1 MEIDF
6 DTITFDCYGTLI
18 DWESGIINAFQ
29 SALSSECGEIKGDR
43 IIELYSAAES
53 QVENESYRS
62 YREVL
67 GETAGRVAKSLGCK
81 LSTDAS
87 FLAEGLAGW
96 TPFPDTNA
104 ALERLATR
112 FKLGILS
119 NTDDDLLAS
128 TRKHF
133 TVNFDLIVTAQQV
146 KSYKPGLAHFKEAS
160 QRLGG
165 PRFLHAAQSYFH
177 DVVPARHL
185 SIPCVWVNRK
195 KQTPELGGPLPD
207 REVHNLTQLADLLG
221 V

>member
-29 SALSSECGEIKGDR
+29 SELSSECDEISGDR
-43 IIELYSAAES
+43 IIELYSAAEP
-53 QVENESYRS
+53 QVEDEPYRS

-67 GETAGRVAKSLGCK
+67 GETARRVATSLGCRPAD
-81 LSTDAS
+81 SS
-87 FLAEGLAGW
+87 FLAESLASW
-96 TPFPDTNA
+96 TPFSDTNA
-104 ALERLATR
+104 ALERLASR
-112 FKLGILS
+112 FRLGILS
-119 NTDDDLLAS
+119 NIDDDLLSS

-160 QRLGG
+160 ERLRGR
-165 PRFLHAAQSYFH
+165 RFLHAAQSYFH
-177 DVVPARHL
+177 DIVPARHL

-195 KQTPELGGPLPD
+195 KQTPEPGGPLPD